1 MRETSI
7 WLGLLLLCLVNAVAS
22 VVQAQPAKSEPQKYL
37 YQIDD
42 RDPRTGKKRIGFI
55 DQTGKV
61 VIGFDRLPK
70 TTIAVG
76 EFHEGRA
83 LIYLRKIVRDE
94 SREYP
99 DSVTAYIDESGEV
112 VIAAAFDVAKDF
124 SEGLAYVEVEAEG
137 FKGFIDRMG
146 QRVITLVGKK
156 AKDFHEGL
164 AAAQGEGN
172 KWGYINRSGKWI
184 VKPQYEFADDFSEGL
199 AGVVING
206 KYGFINN
213 QGELVI
219 PARFDVRRELRHPEL
234 LIGAG
239 RFKEGLASVAVDRSY
254 GYINKQGTFVV
265 QPRFF
270 TAQEFSE
277 GLAFVV
283 EMSEINKVVNKAGW
297 IDKSGRYVI
306 TGVEGQISSD
316 DFARTFSDP
325 NGLLDWGFAEGL
337 ARFGVYRGSSYLLGY
352 IDRQGKVAIEPKQYN
367 RTDRFRGGIAWVE
380 IRDFGMDQD
389 YGYIDRQGR
398 FIWHSKR

>member
-7 WLGLLLLCLVNAVAS
+7 WCCLLLLCLFNGLAS
-22 VVQAQPAKSEPQKYL
+22 VVQAQPAKSEPHKYL
-37 YQIDD
+37 YQIDG
-42 RDPRTGKKRIGFI
+42 RDPRTGEKRIGFI

-83 LIYLRKIVRDE
+83 LIYVRKIVRDE

-99 DSVTAYIDESGEV
+99 DSVAGYIDETGEV

-124 SEGLAYVEVEAEG
+124 SEGLAYVEVEAQG

-146 QRVITLVGKK
+146 HRVITFVGKK

-164 AAAQGEGN
+164 AASQSEGN

-184 VKPQYEFADDFSEGL
+184 VRPQYEFTDDFSEGM
-199 AGVVING
+199 AGVVSNG
-206 KYGFINN
+206 KYGFINK

-234 LIGAG
+234 LISAG
-239 RFKEGLASVAVDRSY
+239 RFKEGLAAVAVDRLY
-254 GYINKQGTFVV
+254 GYINKQGEFVV
-265 QPRFF
+265 RPQFF
-270 TAQEFSE
+270 TAQAFSE
-277 GLAFVV
+277 GLGFVV
-283 EMSEINKVVNKAGW
+283 EMNQVTRVVTKAGW
-297 IDKSGRYVI
+297 IDKSGRFVI
-306 TGVEGQISSD
+306 TEVKGQISSD

-325 NGLLDWGFAEGL
+325 NGLLDWSFSEGL
-337 ARFGVYRGSSYLLGY
+337 ARFGVYRGSRYLLGY
-352 IDRQGKVAIEPKQYN
+352 IDRQGNVAIEPKQYN

-389 YGYIDRQGR
+389 YGYMDKQGR
-398 FIWHSKR
+398 LIWRSN